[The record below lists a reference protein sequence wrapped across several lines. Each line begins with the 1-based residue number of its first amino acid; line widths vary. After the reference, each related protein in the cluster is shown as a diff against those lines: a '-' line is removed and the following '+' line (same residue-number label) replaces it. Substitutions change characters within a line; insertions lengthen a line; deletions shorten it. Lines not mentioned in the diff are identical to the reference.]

1 MKNNFSAISY
11 SKFLNNE
18 NITLDL
24 NKDDDAF
31 KCAIQN
37 INSLKSKSPFK
48 NKVLDFEEFMKGNHL
63 FYLTVIKNQLIQ
75 THR

>member
-1 MKNNFSAISY
+1 MKKSFSSISY

-18 NITLDL
+18 NITIDL

-31 KCAIQN
+31 KFAIQN